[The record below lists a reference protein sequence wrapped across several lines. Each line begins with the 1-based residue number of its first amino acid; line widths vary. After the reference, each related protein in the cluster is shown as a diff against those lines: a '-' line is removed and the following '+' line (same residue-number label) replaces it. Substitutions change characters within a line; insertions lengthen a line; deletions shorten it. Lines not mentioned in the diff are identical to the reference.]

1 MDSGSD
7 LVLEAVDSC
16 LALTQGDDRPAG
28 LEEAGQPASG
38 TFQPFVSP
46 MLCLDGYDCS
56 RVVDHYLVLGFMLTC
71 GSFDPCT
78 SLSVHLIKP
87 TSNRQLK
94 GIVDVS
100 HCTWI
105 EDVALCVEVPGQ
117 PA

>member
-1 MDSGSD
+1 MASKWCRPASPRLASLGILPRGHRPLDSGSD

-56 RVVDHYLVLGFMLTC
+56 RVVDHYLVLGFVLIC
-71 GSFDPCT
+71 GSFDPCQC
-78 SLSVHLIKP
+78 LSVHLIKP
-87 TSNRQLK
+87 TSN
-94 GIVDVS
+94 
-100 HCTWI
+100 
-105 EDVALCVEVPGQ
+105 P
-117 PA
+117 